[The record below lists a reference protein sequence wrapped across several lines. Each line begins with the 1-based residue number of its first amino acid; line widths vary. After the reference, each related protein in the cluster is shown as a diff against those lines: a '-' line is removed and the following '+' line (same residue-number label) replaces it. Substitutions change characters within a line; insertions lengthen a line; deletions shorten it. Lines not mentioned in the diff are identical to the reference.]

1 MKFLIPHGIAK
12 GDFMKK
18 KLTILIVLLACG
30 SFLSAATAYSTILS
44 RAKANSPQMQ
54 NAELTYQ
61 NSLLTQQQNDLDD
74 VVQVT
79 VSSGTVSVL
88 PNDNSSTTLG
98 DSLRSLRRIFPWLD
112 EAAAKNEE
120 SLNTVIS
127 STTNA
132 DLTLSPSVE
141 IVLPNDGQTTIT
153 ASTGLGFEY
162 GDKDYYSV
170 SPSVSA
176 KHTFDLTGY
185 DSDIAVSLSNSRTAL
200 QSEMTYRMAHLS
212 FESQVLSSIKA
223 ILQAEQQLDEAKWN
237 LSKAE
242 KTLSDSLELGN
253 MSEGSISYLQTVNQ
267 INLQKNSIAA
277 LEKQIATACEQ
288 YTTLTGL
295 TWDGVDDLPS
305 PDLTLN
311 ILEIGNTDVVLAGID
326 VQIAQQ
332 AIETKN
338 HEINPASISVS
349 GDVSSSLSPN
359 RKSIGGSAAV
369 SFNSGNWSIGTGF
382 GGSYSNQTKEFTP
395 SLTFAGSWTNKTTKR
410 SDDLELQK
418 LNNDLI
424 SAQNDL
430 TDARTEYVQS
440 AQNLQL
446 EILNYTYTLQNQDA
460 QNSYLASNL
469 EYLNRL
475 YEAGLCSHDEI
486 EDAQKE
492 LEWAEYDNTIN
503 IIDGLIIE
511 NKIAQLNV

>member
-1 MKFLIPHGIAK
+1 MN
-12 GDFMKK
+12 K

-44 RAKANSPQMQ
+44 NAKANSPQMQ

-98 DSLRSLRRIFPWLD
+98 DSLRSLMNVFPWLK
-112 EAAAKNEE
+112 EAAEE
-120 SLNTVIS
+120 NKDSLNTVIS

-141 IVLPNDGQTTIT
+141 VVLPNDGQTTIT
-153 ASTGLGFEY
+153 ASAGLGFEY

-277 LEKQIATACEQ
+277 LEKQIATAGEQ

-295 TWDGVDDLPS
+295 TWDGVEDLPS

-311 ILEIGNTDVVLAGID
+311 ILPSGNTNVVIAGID
-326 VQIAQQ
+326 VEIATQN
-332 AIETKN
+332 IEAKN
-338 HEINPASISVS
+338 ASVS
-349 GDVSSSLSPN
+349 PSAIVVNGGVNGQISSSG
-359 RKSIGGSAAV
+359 KAVGGNAGVTYNA
-369 SFNSGNWSIGTGF
+369 GNWSIGTGF
-382 GGSYSNQTKEFTP
+382 SASKAQGSNDLNP

-446 EILNYTYTLQNQDA
+446 EILNYTYTLQNQEA
-460 QNSYLASNL
+460 QNSYLSSNL
-469 EYLNRL
+469 EYLNQL
-475 YEAGLCSHDEI
+475 YEAGLCSHDDI
-486 EDAQKE
+486 ENAQKE

-503 IIDGLIIE
+503 IIDGLILE
-511 NKIAQLNV
+511 NKIAQLNI

>member
-18 KLTILIVLLACG
+18 KLTILTVLLACG
-30 SFLSAATAYSTILS
+30 SLLSAATAYSTILS
-44 RAKANSPQMQ
+44 SAKANSPQMQ

-74 VVQVT
+74 VIQVT

-88 PNDNSSTTLG
+88 PADNGFNPQTGRKTVNEYL
-98 DSLRSLRRIFPWLD
+98 SL
-112 EAAAKNEE
+112 E
-120 SLNTVIS
+120 
-127 STTNA
+127 
-132 DLTLSPSVE
+132 PSVE

-311 ILEIGNTDVVLAGID
+311 ILPSGNTDVVLAGID
-326 VQIAQQ
+326 VEIATQNIEAKNASVSPSAIVVNGGVNGQISSSGK
-332 AIETKN
+332 AIE
-338 HEINPASISVS
+338 
-349 GDVSSSLSPN
+349 
-359 RKSIGGSAAV
+359 GSAGVTYNA
-369 SFNSGNWSIGTGF
+369 GNWSIGTGF
-382 GGSYSNQTKEFTP
+382 SASKVQGSNDLNP

-410 SDDLELQK
+410 SDDLEIQK

-440 AQNLQL
+440 AQNLRL

>member
-18 KLTILIVLLACG
+18 KLTILTVLLACG
-30 SFLSAATAYSTILS
+30 SLLSAATAYSTILS
-44 RAKANSPQMQ
+44 SAKANSPQMQ

-88 PNDNSSTTLG
+88 PADNGFNPQTGRKTVNEDL
-98 DSLRSLRRIFPWLD
+98 SL
-112 EAAAKNEE
+112 E
-120 SLNTVIS
+120 
-127 STTNA
+127 
-132 DLTLSPSVE
+132 PSVE

-242 KTLSDSLELGN
+242 KIFSDSLELGN

-311 ILEIGNTDVVLAGID
+311 ILPSGNTDVVLAGID
-326 VQIAQQ
+326 VEIATQNIEAKNASVSPSSIVVNGGVNGQISSSGK
-332 AIETKN
+332 AIE
-338 HEINPASISVS
+338 
-349 GDVSSSLSPN
+349 
-359 RKSIGGSAAV
+359 GSAGVTYNA
-369 SFNSGNWSIGTGF
+369 GNWSIGTGF
-382 GGSYSNQTKEFTP
+382 SASKVQGSNDLNP

-440 AQNLQL
+440 AQNLRL

>member
-88 PNDNSSTTLG
+88 PADNSKITGINHDL
-98 DSLRSLRRIFPWLD
+98 SLEP
-112 EAAAKNEE
+112 
-120 SLNTVIS
+120 TVE
-127 STTNA
+127 
-132 DLTLSPSVE
+132 V
-141 IVLPNDGQTTIT
+141 VLPNDGQTTIT

>member
-18 KLTILIVLLACG
+18 KLTILTVLLACG
-30 SFLSAATAYSTILS
+30 SLLSAATAYSTILS
-44 RAKANSPQMQ
+44 SAKANSPQMQ

-88 PNDNSSTTLG
+88 P
-98 DSLRSLRRIFPWLD
+98 
-112 EAAAKNEE
+112 AKNSYNLQTSRETVNE
-120 SLNTVIS
+120 DLSLEPTVE
-127 STTNA
+127 
-132 DLTLSPSVE
+132 V
-141 IVLPNDGQTTIT
+141 VLPNDGQTTIT

-311 ILEIGNTDVVLAGID
+311 ILPSGNTDVVLAGID
-326 VQIAQQ
+326 VEIATQNIEAKNASVSPSAIVVNGGVNGQISSSGK
-332 AIETKN
+332 AIE
-338 HEINPASISVS
+338 
-349 GDVSSSLSPN
+349 
-359 RKSIGGSAAV
+359 GSAGVTYNA
-369 SFNSGNWSIGTGF
+369 GNWSIGTGF
-382 GGSYSNQTKEFTP
+382 SASKVQGSNDLNP

>member
-1 MKFLIPHGIAK
+1 MN
-12 GDFMKK
+12 K
-18 KLTILIVLLACG
+18 KLTILTVLLACG

-44 RAKANSPQMQ
+44 NAKANSPQMQ

-88 PNDNSSTTLG
+88 PADNGFNPQTGRETVNEDL
-98 DSLRSLRRIFPWLD
+98 SLEP
-112 EAAAKNEE
+112 
-120 SLNTVIS
+120 TVEVI
-127 STTNA
+127 
-132 DLTLSPSVE
+132 
-141 IVLPNDGQTTIT
+141 LPNDGQTTIT
-153 ASTGLGFEY
+153 ASAGLGFEY

-185 DSDIAVSLSNSRTAL
+185 DSDIAVSLSNSKTAL

-253 MSEGSISYLQTVNQ
+253 MSENSISYLQTVNQ

-277 LEKQIATACEQ
+277 LEKQIATAGEQ

-295 TWDGVDDLPS
+295 TWDGVEDLPS

-311 ILEIGNTDVVLAGID
+311 ILPSGNTNVVIAGID
-326 VQIAQQ
+326 VEIATQN
-332 AIETKN
+332 IEAKN
-338 HEINPASISVS
+338 ASVS
-349 GDVSSSLSPN
+349 PSAIVVNGGVNGQISSSG
-359 RKSIGGSAAV
+359 KAVGGNAGVTYNA
-369 SFNSGNWSIGTGF
+369 GNWSIGTGF
-382 GGSYSNQTKEFTP
+382 SASKAQGSNDLNP

-446 EILNYTYTLQNQDA
+446 EILNYTYTLQNQEA
-460 QNSYLASNL
+460 QNSYLSSNL
-469 EYLNRL
+469 EYLNQL
-475 YEAGLCSHDEI
+475 YEAGLCSLDDI

-503 IIDGLIIE
+503 IIDGLILE
-511 NKIAQLNV
+511 NKIAQLNI

>member
-18 KLTILIVLLACG
+18 KLTILTVLLACG
-30 SFLSAATAYSTILS
+30 SLLSAATAYSTILS
-44 RAKANSPQMQ
+44 SAKANSPQMQ

-88 PNDNSSTTLG
+88 PADNGFNPQTGRKTVNEDL
-98 DSLRSLRRIFPWLD
+98 SL
-112 EAAAKNEE
+112 E
-120 SLNTVIS
+120 
-127 STTNA
+127 
-132 DLTLSPSVE
+132 PSVE

-311 ILEIGNTDVVLAGID
+311 ILPSGNTDVVLAGID
-326 VQIAQQ
+326 VEIATQNIEAKNASVSPSSIVVNGGVNGQISSSGK
-332 AIETKN
+332 AIE
-338 HEINPASISVS
+338 
-349 GDVSSSLSPN
+349 
-359 RKSIGGSAAV
+359 GSAGVTYNA
-369 SFNSGNWSIGTGF
+369 GNWSIGTGF
-382 GGSYSNQTKEFTP
+382 SASKVQGSNDLNP

-440 AQNLQL
+440 AQNLRL

>member
-44 RAKANSPQMQ
+44 SAKANSPQMQ

-88 PNDNSSTTLG
+88 PADNGFNPQTGRKTVNEDL
-98 DSLRSLRRIFPWLD
+98 SL
-112 EAAAKNEE
+112 E
-120 SLNTVIS
+120 
-127 STTNA
+127 
-132 DLTLSPSVE
+132 PSVE

-311 ILEIGNTDVVLAGID
+311 ILPSGNTDVVLAGID
-326 VQIAQQ
+326 VEIATQNIEAKNASVSPSSIVVNGGVNGQISSSGK
-332 AIETKN
+332 AIE
-338 HEINPASISVS
+338 
-349 GDVSSSLSPN
+349 
-359 RKSIGGSAAV
+359 GSAGVTYNA
-369 SFNSGNWSIGTGF
+369 GNWSIGTGF
-382 GGSYSNQTKEFTP
+382 SASKVQGSNDLNP

-440 AQNLQL
+440 VQNLRL

>member
-18 KLTILIVLLACG
+18 KLTILTVLLACG
-30 SFLSAATAYSTILS
+30 SLLSAATAYSTILS
-44 RAKANSPQMQ
+44 SAKANSPQMQ

-88 PNDNSSTTLG
+88 PADNGFNPQTGRKTVNEDL
-98 DSLRSLRRIFPWLD
+98 SL
-112 EAAAKNEE
+112 E
-120 SLNTVIS
+120 
-127 STTNA
+127 
-132 DLTLSPSVE
+132 PSVE

-311 ILEIGNTDVVLAGID
+311 ILPSGNTDVVLAGID
-326 VQIAQQ
+326 VEIATQNIEAKNASVSPSSIVVNGGVNGQISSSGK
-332 AIETKN
+332 AIE
-338 HEINPASISVS
+338 
-349 GDVSSSLSPN
+349 
-359 RKSIGGSAAV
+359 GSAGVTYNA
-369 SFNSGNWSIGTGF
+369 GNWSIGTGF
-382 GGSYSNQTKEFTP
+382 SASKVQGSNDLNP

-440 AQNLQL
+440 VQNLRL

>member
-18 KLTILIVLLACG
+18 KLTILTVLLACG

-44 RAKANSPQMQ
+44 SAKANSPQMQ

-88 PNDNSSTTLG
+88 PADNGFNPQTGRKTVNEDL
-98 DSLRSLRRIFPWLD
+98 SL
-112 EAAAKNEE
+112 E
-120 SLNTVIS
+120 
-127 STTNA
+127 
-132 DLTLSPSVE
+132 PSVE

-311 ILEIGNTDVVLAGID
+311 ILPSGNTDVVLAGID
-326 VQIAQQ
+326 VEIATQNIEAKNASVSPSSIVVNGGVNGQISSSGK
-332 AIETKN
+332 AIE
-338 HEINPASISVS
+338 
-349 GDVSSSLSPN
+349 
-359 RKSIGGSAAV
+359 GSAGVTYNA
-369 SFNSGNWSIGTGF
+369 GNWSIGTGF
-382 GGSYSNQTKEFTP
+382 SASKVQGSNDLNP

-440 AQNLQL
+440 VQNLRL

>member
-18 KLTILIVLLACG
+18 KLTILTVLLACG
-30 SFLSAATAYSTILS
+30 SLLSAATAYSTILS
-44 RAKANSPQMQ
+44 SAKANSPQMQ

-88 PNDNSSTTLG
+88 PADNGFNPQTGRKTVNEDL
-98 DSLRSLRRIFPWLD
+98 SL
-112 EAAAKNEE
+112 E
-120 SLNTVIS
+120 
-127 STTNA
+127 
-132 DLTLSPSVE
+132 PSVE

-311 ILEIGNTDVVLAGID
+311 ILPSGNTDVVLAGID
-326 VQIAQQ
+326 VEIATQNIEAKNASVSPSAIVVNGGVNGQISSSGK
-332 AIETKN
+332 AIE
-338 HEINPASISVS
+338 
-349 GDVSSSLSPN
+349 
-359 RKSIGGSAAV
+359 GSAGVTYNA
-369 SFNSGNWSIGTGF
+369 GNWSIGTGF
-382 GGSYSNQTKEFTP
+382 SASKVQGSNDLNP

-440 AQNLQL
+440 AQNLRL

>member
-12 GDFMKK
+12 GDFMRK

-30 SFLSAATAYSTILS
+30 SLLSAATAYSTILS
-44 RAKANSPQMQ
+44 SAKANSPQMQ

-88 PNDNSSTTLG
+88 PADNSKVTGIKHDL
-98 DSLRSLRRIFPWLD
+98 SLEP
-112 EAAAKNEE
+112 
-120 SLNTVIS
+120 T
-127 STTNA
+127 
-132 DLTLSPSVE
+132 VE

-185 DSDIAVSLSNSRTAL
+185 DSDLAVSLSNSRTAL

-277 LEKQIATACEQ
+277 LEKQIATASEQ

-295 TWDGVDDLPS
+295 TWDGVEELPS

-311 ILEIGNTDVVLAGID
+311 ILPSGNTDVILAGID
-326 VQIAQQ
+326 VEIASQNIEAKNASVSPSAIIVNGGVNGQISSSGK
-332 AIETKN
+332 AIE
-338 HEINPASISVS
+338 
-349 GDVSSSLSPN
+349 
-359 RKSIGGSAAV
+359 GSAGVTYNA
-369 SFNSGNWSIGTGF
+369 GNWSIGTGF
-382 GGSYSNQTKEFTP
+382 SASKVQGSNDLNP

-424 SAQNDL
+424 SAQNNL

>member
-18 KLTILIVLLACG
+18 KLTILTVLLACG
-30 SFLSAATAYSTILS
+30 SLLSAATAYSTILS
-44 RAKANSPQMQ
+44 SAKANSPQMQ

-88 PNDNSSTTLG
+88 PADNGFNPQTGRKTVNEDL
-98 DSLRSLRRIFPWLD
+98 SL
-112 EAAAKNEE
+112 E
-120 SLNTVIS
+120 
-127 STTNA
+127 
-132 DLTLSPSVE
+132 PSVE

-185 DSDIAVSLSNSRTAL
+185 DSDLAVSLSNSRTAL

-311 ILEIGNTDVVLAGID
+311 ILPSGNTDVVLAGID
-326 VQIAQQ
+326 VEIATQNIEAKNASVSPSAIVVNGGVNGQISSSGK
-332 AIETKN
+332 AIE
-338 HEINPASISVS
+338 
-349 GDVSSSLSPN
+349 
-359 RKSIGGSAAV
+359 GSAGVTYNA
-369 SFNSGNWSIGTGF
+369 GNWSIGTGF
-382 GGSYSNQTKEFTP
+382 SASKVQGSNDLNP